1 MFPPLF
7 LDIHKET
14 LSNKRFRKVI
24 YESRIM
30 KITVMSIKPDEAI
43 GEEFHSDEDQFIK
56 VEKGNGLLLL
66 PDIEKQQEV
75 GKGQSVIIP
84 KETRHNFKN
93 VGDDPLKLYS
103 IYAKVFNPY
112 E

>member
-7 LDIHKET
+7 LDIHRET

-24 YESRIM
+24 YESKIM
-30 KITVMSIKPDEAI
+30 KITIMSLKPDEQI
-43 GEEFHSDEDQFIK
+43 GLEFHSDEDQFIK
-56 VEKGNGLLLL
+56 VEKGLGLLIL
-66 PDIEKQQEV
+66 PDIEKEQEV

-93 VGDDPLKLYS
+93 IGNKPLKLYS
-103 IYAKVFNPY
+103 IYAKVFNQY

>member
-7 LDIHKET
+7 LDIHKKV
-14 LSNKRFRKVI
+14 LSNKRFKKVI

-30 KITVMSIKPDEAI
+30 RIMVMSIKPDEAI

-56 VEKGNGLLLL
+56 VESGNGLLILS
-66 PDIEKQQEV
+66 DINLEQEV

-93 VGDDPLKLYS
+93 VGDKPLKLYS

>member
-7 LDIHKET
+7 LDMKKEV

-30 KITVMSIKPDEAI
+30 RIMVMSLKPNQEI
-43 GEEFHSDEDQFIK
+43 GEEIHTTEDTFIK
-56 VEKGNGLLLL
+56 VEKGNGLLIL

-75 GKGQSVIIP
+75 GKGEAVIIP

-93 VGDDPLKLYS
+93 VGDTPLKLYI